1 MILGDTT
8 KTPNRKKLLTFW
20 SILTFG
26 KEHCKHKEISSKQR
40 SEISLK
46 KTLRMESDYTT
57 EFNKQCSKF
66 FKEEIFEV
74 YQEMIH
80 VNEEK
85 ANSYLKG

>member
-1 MILGDTT
+1 
-8 KTPNRKKLLTFW
+8 
-20 SILTFG
+20 
-26 KEHCKHKEISSKQR
+26 
-40 SEISLK
+40 
-46 KTLRMESDYTT
+46 MESDYAT
-57 EFNKQCSKF
+57 EFNKHCSKF

>member
-1 MILGDTT
+1 
-8 KTPNRKKLLTFW
+8 
-20 SILTFG
+20 
-26 KEHCKHKEISSKQR
+26 
-40 SEISLK
+40 
-46 KTLRMESDYTT
+46 MESDYAT